1 MAYYNPN
8 AILTDAQKVP
18 LTFDLAVP
26 RLSPLN
32 NGSEITNG
40 TKLDLPLWMA
50 ELLAVSKPAAEPL
63 GSLEMPSALGQRVLN
78 ALKADPKSVDL
89 RAQAQFF
96 YGLGERMLDLF
107 EEEEMGEVLSDVS
120 LSSLIV
126 CVLNANITRHSRS
139 GHWKSQTKRRIR
151 GQRSKGTVATT
162 SWAVL
167 TRPNG
172 SVSATASYAE
182 IEADDVPVF
191 RAAHDGSNAVKKW
204 FESTSRI

>member
-1 MAYYNPN
+1 MAYYSPN

-50 ELLAVSKPAAEPL
+50 EMLAVSKPAADPL
-63 GSLEMPSALGQRVLN
+63 GSLEMPTALGQRVLN
-78 ALKADPKSVDL
+78 ALRADPRSVDL

-120 LSSLIV
+120 LLVSKSHRYRPLTKAD
-126 CVLNANITRHSRS
+126 LQETRS
-139 GHWKSQTKRRIR
+139 GDCRQ
-151 GQRSKGTVATT
+151 GAE
-162 SWAVL
+162 
-167 TRPNG
+167 
-172 SVSATASYAE
+172 YA
-182 IEADDVPVF
+182 
-191 RAAHDGSNAVKKW
+191 
-204 FESTSRI
+204 